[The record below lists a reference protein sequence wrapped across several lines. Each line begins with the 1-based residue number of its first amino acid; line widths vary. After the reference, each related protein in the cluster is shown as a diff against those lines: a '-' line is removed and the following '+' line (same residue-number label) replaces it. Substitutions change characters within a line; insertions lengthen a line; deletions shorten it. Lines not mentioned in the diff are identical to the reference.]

1 VIDVRATIQREELQS
16 TSSVTLTNDD
26 VYDRIYLSPLY
37 MLRQAPGVRI
47 REFGEQGV
55 AVSIQIRGM
64 SGGHA
69 GDIGFYLDGIPLN
82 DSGHSDNYSDTT
94 ILIPLEVE
102 SLEIMKGPV
111 SVLYGKGNGAGT
123 AAYQGIKTGNFTKL
137 LIRGGSYNFYDA
149 SGIIARDQ
157 GKFHHVYAF
166 QGFHT
171 DNSWRENSEWD
182 RTNLSA
188 RWTYDITDDFVV
200 SLNLRAAVSKWNNSI
215 SSASWLPMEKAVD
228 DGSGLGSGQSHRDRY
243 DARLWAN
250 WFITPESQLT
260 YYFYATK
267 LENNMGELSYPAL
280 GPGNQHVGDDAGGD
294 QTGKRNAYGNGLVY
308 NYKSTILGDHD
319 FSLTLGGDYLYE
331 KQKRDE
337 YTFLWGSG
345 PTHQDHI
352 VDMEFHLKTLSF
364 FGEVMYEAIDNL
376 TLRLGG
382 RYDKIGGDVT
392 TGPFHIDDPNMS
404 AKGTDLGIF
413 SPKIGVSY
421 NPLDFLE
428 LYANYGKGF
437 NMPGIGDMSYFTDHQ
452 LKATIREQYEFGFR
466 LTPFYGLEIGSAYYL
481 AGTTNDVQ
489 TNPETR
495 KLENA
500 GETKKQ
506 GLETYARYS
515 PIDNLTLYADFSY
528 QDAKYKVNPANRLLE
543 GRRMT
548 RVPRY
553 VFNAEVSYEPP
564 DGFGGRISYNWNGNM
579 VRVDNP
585 AAFFPRVYEHDY
597 GSMDNQMNYR
607 FTKSFKLSLDVL
619 NVMNE
624 RPVQGLSSNSSGYF
638 TYSPVAPTT
647 VYLTLD
653 LNFD

>member
-1 VIDVRATIQREELQS
+1 
-16 TSSVTLTNDD
+16 
-26 VYDRIYLSPLY
+26 
-37 MLRQAPGVRI
+37 MLRQTPGVRV
-47 REFGEQGV
+47 RELSLQGV
-55 AVSIQIRGM
+55 AVMVQIRGM
-64 SGGHA
+64 NGGHA
-69 GDIGFYLDGIPLN
+69 GDIGFYLDGIPLT
-82 DSGHSDNYSDTT
+82 DSGHADTYSDTT

-102 SLEIMKGPV
+102 SLEVIKGPV
-111 SVLYGKGNGAGT
+111 SVLYGRGNGAGT

-137 LIRGGSYNFYDA
+137 LIRGGSYNFFDA
-149 SGIIARDQ
+149 SGIIARDH
-157 GKFHHVYAF
+157 GKFHQVYAF

-200 SLNLRAAVSKWNNSI
+200 SLNLRAAIAKWNSSNA
-215 SSASWLPMEKAVD
+215 SASWLPIEKAVD

-250 WFITPESQLT
+250 WFVTPESQLT
-260 YYFYATK
+260 YYFFATK
-267 LENNMGELSYPAL
+267 LENNMGELDYPAGL

-294 QTGKRNAYGNGLVY
+294 QTGRRNAYGNGLVY
-308 NYKSTILGDHD
+308 NYKSSILGDHD

-337 YTFLWGSG
+337 YTYLWGYG
-345 PTHQDHI
+345 TTPQEHI
-352 VDMEFHLKTLSF
+352 VDMEFQLKTLSF
-364 FGEVMYEAIDNL
+364 YGEVMYEAIDNL
-376 TLRLGG
+376 TLRLGA

-392 TGPFHIDDPNMS
+392 TGPFQKDNPNMS
-404 AKGTDLGIF
+404 FKGTDLTFF

-421 NPLDFLE
+421 NPLYFLE

-437 NMPGIGDMSYFTDHQ
+437 NMPGLGDMSYFTDHQ
-452 LKATIREQYEFGFR
+452 LKGTVREQYEFGFR
-466 LTPFYGLEIGSAYYL
+466 LTPFNGLEIGSAYYL

-489 TNPETR
+489 TNPDTK

-515 PIDNLTLYADFSY
+515 PIDNLTLYADFTY

-553 VFNAEVSYEPP
+553 VFNAEVSYQPP
-564 DGFGGRISYNWNGNM
+564 EGFGGRISYNWNGNM

-585 AAFFPRVYEHDY
+585 AAFYPLVYEHDY
-597 GSMDNQMNYR
+597 GSMDIQMNYR

-624 RPVQGLSSNSSGYF
+624 RPVQGFSSNSSGYF
-638 TYSPVAPTT
+638 TYTPVAPTT